1 MIFRKSFNIILA
13 NHLRFQPTTYEV
25 SSKLVKSLV
34 SKNTI
39 ACFSEMSEVEKA
51 QTASHQ
57 EETIFGKILK
67 GAIPCKF
74 IYEDDK
80 CVAFD
85 DISPQAPVHFLVIP
99 RKPIAML
106 SEAED
111 ADEQLLGHLMN
122 VARKVANQ
130 RNLDSGYRL
139 VVNNGKDGAQSVY
152 HLHLHVLGGR
162 QMSWPPG

>member
-1 MIFRKSFNIILA
+1 MIFSKSIKIILA

-25 SSKLVKSLV
+25 SSKLGKSLV

-80 CVAFD
+80 
-85 DISPQAPVHFLVIP
+85 
-99 RKPIAML
+99 
-106 SEAED
+106 
-111 ADEQLLGHLMN
+111 LLGHLMN
-122 VARKVANQ
+122 VARKVAKQ